1 MFGRWHRCCFGAA
14 SEDGVAVASLLHPS
28 ARACCRQC
36 PFAGWGESLL
46 YFGFLQFFW
55 CCYFCS
61 CCFLIF
67 SIACSFY
74 YDYRDTR
81 ALHRIVAYLSAAAAP
96 LSLSLCLLLPSASP
110 TVCCLCVWS
119 ASGVAN
125 LCCCCNCLLFNCTPH
140 AASSL
145 LHVAYI

>member
-28 ARACCRQC
+28 ARACCRQR
-36 PFAGWGESLL
+36 PLAGWGELLL

-61 CCFLIF
+61 CFFLIF

-81 ALHRIVAYLSAAAAP
+81 ALHRIVAYLSAAAAAP
-96 LSLSLCLLLPSASP
+96 LSLLLPLLSASP